1 MVDNNLTLNADKRYL
16 LCIGKTMDSKLNGE
30 KVQTTSQRDADLN
43 NNNELNY
50 VERIKVVHRK
60 IAQNLQPLK
69 FLKDSCHLDFY
80 SYMEYI
86 FSQFFDL
93 FNQRSTPET
102 NTHLGIYKT
111 TQLTLK

>member
-1 MVDNNLTLNADKRYL
+1 MVKRFKQL
-16 LCIGKTMDSKLNGE
+16 AA
-30 KVQTTSQRDADLN
+30 RDADLKID
-43 NNNELNY
+43 NELNY
-50 VERIKVVHRK
+50 VEHINVVHRK

-69 FLKDSCHLDFY
+69 FLKDSCHLEFY

-93 FNQRSTPET
+93 NHRSSPET

-111 TQLTLK
+111 TQRMLK